1 LSSPAVPH
9 QLLHANWLVHRQPIG
24 CFIASGSISFFSFP
38 FPPMSVRLYVGN
50 LPQSFDAQELE
61 ALFTGVGEGVRFK
74 PVVDRE
80 TGECRGF
87 GFANVDDQKQA
98 EAVIS
103 ALNGRQ
109 FGGNAL
115 RIEVSERK
123 ETRTGGADRR
133 SGGNPTPLRQV
144 VNKVV
149 HADQVNSEAPDPRWA
164 GELAKLKQLLDNQK
178 ATV

>member
-1 LSSPAVPH
+1 M
-9 QLLHANWLVHRQPIG
+9 
-24 CFIASGSISFFSFP
+24 SI
-38 FPPMSVRLYVGN
+38 RLYVGN
-50 LPQSFDAQELE
+50 LPQSFDAKELE
-61 ALFTGVGEGVRFK
+61 ALFSGVGEGVRFK
-74 PVVDRE
+74 AVHDRE
-80 TGECRGF
+80 TGACRGF